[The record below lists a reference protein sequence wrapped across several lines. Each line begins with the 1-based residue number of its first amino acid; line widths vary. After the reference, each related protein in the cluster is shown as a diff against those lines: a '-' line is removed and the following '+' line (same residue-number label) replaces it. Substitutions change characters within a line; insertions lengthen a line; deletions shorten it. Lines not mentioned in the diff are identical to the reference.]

1 MGSNNKSIFFEPR
14 TSVEQIEEGT
24 SLAPK
29 FNNDGLIPVTTSEWG
44 SGIVLMMGF
53 MNNDA
58 LILTIESGFAHY
70 WSRSRKK
77 IWKKGET
84 SGMYQTVKDLR
95 IDDDQDAVWMQVE
108 LAGDQASCH
117 VGYKSCFYRAIPIG
131 KGPVKLEFKETE
143 KVFDPEATYGD
154 LPNPTKL

>member
-1 MGSNNKSIFFEPR
+1 MSNDNKTIFFEPR
-14 TSVEQIEEGT
+14 TSVEQVEEGT

-29 FNNDGLIPVTTSEWG
+29 FNNEGLIPVTTSEWG

-77 IWKKGET
+77 IWKK
-84 SGMYQTVKDLR
+84 R
-95 IDDDQDAVWMQVE
+95 
-108 LAGDQASCH
+108 
-117 VGYKSCFYRAIPIG
+117 R
-131 KGPVKLEFKETE
+131 
-143 KVFDPEATYGD
+143 
-154 LPNPTKL
+154 N

>member
-1 MGSNNKSIFFEPR
+1 MSNDNKSIFFESR
-14 TSVEQIEEGT
+14 TSVEQVEEGT

-29 FNNDGLIPVTTSEWG
+29 FNNEGLIPVTTSEWG
-44 SGIVLMMGF
+44 SGLVLMMGF

-58 LILTIESGFAHY
+58 LILTIESGLPIIGVEAE
-70 WSRSRKK
+70 K

-84 SGMYQTVKDLR
+84 SGMYQSVKDLR
-95 IDDDQDAVWMQVE
+95 IDDDQDAIWMQVE

-131 KGPVKLEFKETE
+131 KGPVELEFKETE
-143 KVFDPEATYGD
+143 KVFDPQTKYGD

>member
-1 MGSNNKSIFFEPR
+1 
-14 TSVEQIEEGT
+14 
-24 SLAPK
+24 
-29 FNNDGLIPVTTSEWG
+29 
-44 SGIVLMMGF
+44 MMGF

-84 SGMYQTVKDLR
+84 SGMYQSVKDLR
-95 IDDDQDAVWMQVE
+95 IDDDQDAIWMQVE
-108 LAGDQASCH
+108 LAASTSCH

-131 KGPVKLEFKETE
+131 KGPVELQFKETE
-143 KVFDPEATYGD
+143 KVFDPETKYGD
-154 LPNPTKL
+154 LPNPTIITWHFLKRIFSLSNFKKTSMLVLSPISIASLIKLL